1 LGAVRV
7 FYPERSSRASAAD
20 RETPSCNAARCHGL
34 GFGRARGL
42 AAAVSARNRSSVATT
57 AAASLAEA
65 GSVSSSMLGLGGR
78 RSPFLAMSAI

>member
-1 LGAVRV
+1 
-7 FYPERSSRASAAD
+7 
-20 RETPSCNAARCHGL
+20 
-34 GFGRARGL
+34 
-42 AAAVSARNRSSVATT
+42 VATT